1 MLKIRSTVNA
11 KQKNLPQILQL
22 LLKFINRG
30 RSKLLKQRFLLK
42 ISKLF
47 ILLKKHPEPKKW
59 IPFTSVWSQFKAKV
73 KHSWIENSN
82 PPLKSAFLRADFP
95 IDQ

>member
-22 LLKFINRG
+22 LLKFLKRG

-42 ISKLF
+42 ISKPF
-47 ILLKKHPEPKKW
+47 ILQKSTQNQKSESLSLLFDRNLK
-59 IPFTSVWSQFKAKV
+59 Q
-73 KHSWIENSN
+73 
-82 PPLKSAFLRADFP
+82 R
-95 IDQ
+95 

>member
-22 LLKFINRG
+22 LLKFIKRG

-42 ISKLF
+42 ISKPF
-47 ILLKKHPEPKKW
+47 ILLKSTQNQKSESLSLL
-59 IPFTSVWSQFKAKV
+59 FDR
-73 KHSWIENSN
+73 NS
-82 PPLKSAFLRADFP
+82 KQR
-95 IDQ
+95 